1 MLLHLFIIPLSR
13 PFGCSFFVRD
23 CLEALEQRLNA
34 AEAALQS
41 QQLQLETCG
50 SIAEASLK
58 LNGVFEAAQK
68 AAEQYQQNVERLCQE
83 KISAA
88 ESQAQEILARAK
100 KAANQQ

>member
-1 MLLHLFIIPLSR
+1 MRQKRRCKVSS
-13 PFGCSFFVRD
+13 CSWK
-23 CLEALEQRLNA
+23 
-34 AEAALQS
+34 
-41 QQLQLETCG
+41 
-50 SIAEASLK
+50 SLK

-100 KAANQQ
+100 KAANEQ